1 MTIDRL
7 FSIAA
12 TAILSAAFIS
22 VMAAPAAAADCTAA
36 NTGALFCWETKLP
49 IDPRAIAALEGVP
62 ALDRTEVWACAP
74 DRDGGVRCAPRVSAG
89 SDNVLRTGDDIPL
102 GGPLGADYP
111 NVVDDFVLSRF
122 SFPFCRS
129 DPVNCGR
136 MIIIVNGRP
145 N

>member
-62 ALDRTEVWACAP
+62 ALDRNEVWACAP
-74 DRDGGVRCAPRVSAG
+74 DRDGGVRCAPPRARDG
-89 SDNVLRTGDDIPL
+89 SDAALR
-102 GGPLGADYP
+102 A
-111 NVVDDFVLSRF
+111 
-122 SFPFCRS
+122 S
-129 DPVNCGR
+129 DPRLLGVYIPISVMRIRAGNPSAASDGVPR
-136 MIIIVNGRP
+136 MIIVICFAP
-145 N
+145 